1 MRESIQMIKWGGVA
15 SLLFLILT
23 YIFSVY
29 SKVDVV
35 IVSEVWLPKDFFMAV
50 SSGIFASLL
59 VVVFCE
65 IRRYFSLKSEIEKKL
80 FCHNTTLFTAL
91 KVLKITIEDYIKHKE
106 WVVPENILDKNI
118 EIIQGEMSYL
128 QTVGYITFTKSK
140 KSLLTEYEL
149 FQKRLLDEQSIIQA
163 GTKLKLCMQEI
174 RIDYLKIQEEYLKE
188 KFDISNILE
197 NISINIDSVICA
209 VDGFNISLD
218 AYRKNRFNWSSLKK
232 NLVNSRFEDA
242 YRTDS

>member
-1 MRESIQMIKWGGVA
+1 M
-15 SLLFLILT
+15 
-23 YIFSVY
+23 
-29 SKVDVV
+29 
-35 IVSEVWLPKDFFMAV
+35 
-50 SSGIFASLL
+50 
-59 VVVFCE
+59 
-65 IRRYFSLKSEIEKKL
+65 
-80 FCHNTTLFTAL
+80 FTAL

-149 FQKRLLDEQSIIQA
+149 FQKRMLDEQSIIQV

-188 KFDISNILE
+188 KLDKEFFDIQKPVYTSENTKIFNILE
-197 NISINIDSVICA
+197 SLLINIDSVICA

-218 AYRKNRFNWSSLKK
+218 AYRKNRFNWNSLKK

-242 YRTDS
+242 YKTDF